1 MKKLI
6 VKEWITLDGV
16 FDASSMNVWNA
27 PYHSDSRARC
37 IIEDVL
43 GADAFLYGRTT
54 YEMLAPY
61 WSALK
66 NNEMGVADK
75 LNSAPK
81 YVVSTT
87 LKKAGWN
94 NSTIISGNVIEEVKK
109 LKEQQGSYIL
119 LDGSATL
126 AHALMAAGL
135 VDEYRFLVH
144 PVMMGSGKKFFRED
158 NPISRLKLVHS
169 EQLDLGV
176 LQLIYEKASG

>member
-16 FDASSMNVWNA
+16 FDASTMNVWNA
-27 PYHSDSRARC
+27 PFHSNSRAKC

-81 YVVSTT
+81 YVVSAT

-94 NSTIISGNVIEEVKK
+94 NSTIINRNVIEEVRK
-109 LKEQQGSYIL
+109 LKKQQGNYIL

-126 AHALMAAGL
+126 AHGLMEAGL

-144 PVMMGSGKKFFRED
+144 PVIMGSGKRFFKED
-158 NPISRLKLVHS
+158 LPFNKLKLVHS

-176 LQLIYEKASG
+176 LHLVYEKV

>member
-16 FDASSMNVWNA
+16 FDANSMNVWNA

-61 WSALK
+61 WSTLK

-75 LNSAPK
+75 LNNAPK
-81 YVVSTT
+81 YVVSKKM
-87 LKKAGWN
+87 KKANWN
-94 NSTIISGNVIEEVKK
+94 NSTIISRNVIEEVKK

-126 AHALMAAGL
+126 AHGLMEAGL
-135 VDEYRFLVH
+135 VDEYRLLVH
-144 PVMMGSGKKFFRED
+144 PVIMGSGKRFFKED
-158 NPISRLKLVHS
+158 STVSKLKLVHS
-169 EQLDLGV
+169 AQLDLGV
-176 LQLIYEKASG
+176 LHLIYEKASS

>member
-16 FDASSMNVWNA
+16 FDASSMNQWHA

-37 IIEDVL
+37 IIEDIL
-43 GADAFLYGRTT
+43 GADAFLYGRAT

-87 LKKAGWN
+87 LQKAEWN
-94 NSTIISGNVIEEVKK
+94 NSTIISNDVVDEVKK
-109 LKEQQGSYIL
+109 LKEQPGGYIL
-119 LDGSATL
+119 VDGSATL
-126 AHALMAAGL
+126 VHTLMEAGL
-135 VDEYRFLVH
+135 VDEFRFLVH
-144 PVMMGSGKKFFRED
+144 PVIMGSGKRFFKEGE
-158 NPISRLKLVHS
+158 PITNLKLVS
-169 EQLDLGV
+169 SQTLDLGV
-176 LQLIYEKASG
+176 LQLVYSK

>member
-37 IIEDVL
+37 IIEDML

-75 LNSAPK
+75 LNIAPK

-87 LKKAGWN
+87 LKKADWN
-94 NSTIISGNVIEEVKK
+94 NSTIISRNVIEEVKK
-109 LKEQQGSYIL
+109 LKEQQGNYIL

-126 AHALMAAGL
+126 AHGLMEAGL

-144 PVMMGSGKKFFRED
+144 PVIMGDGKRFFKE
-158 NPISRLKLVHS
+158 NSPLNKLKLVRS

-176 LQLIYEKASG
+176 LQLIYERASS

>member
-37 IIEDVL
+37 IIEDIL

-75 LNSAPK
+75 LNNAPK
-81 YVVSTT
+81 HVVSTT
-87 LKKAGWN
+87 LKKADWN
-94 NSTIISGNVIEEVKK
+94 NSSIISRNVIEEVKK

-126 AHALMAAGL
+126 AHGLMEAGL

-144 PVMMGSGKKFFRED
+144 PVIMGSGMKFFREG
-158 NPISRLKLVHS
+158 NSLSKLKLVHS
-169 EQLDLGV
+169 KQLDLGV
-176 LQLIYEKASG
+176 LQLIYENA

>member
-37 IIEDVL
+37 IIEDIL

-66 NNEMGVADK
+66 NNEMGIADK
-75 LNSAPK
+75 LNNTPK

-94 NSTIISGNVIEEVKK
+94 NSTIIGRNVIEEVKK
-109 LKEQQGSYIL
+109 LKTEEGSYIL

-126 AHALMAAGL
+126 AHSLMQAGL
-135 VDEYRFLVH
+135 VDEFRFLVH
-144 PVMMGSGKKFFRED
+144 PVIMGSGKKFFKED
-158 NPISRLKLVHS
+158 FPFSKLKLVHS
-169 EQLDLGV
+169 EQLDSGV
-176 LQLIYEKASG
+176 LHLIYEKASS

>member
-37 IIEDVL
+37 IIEDIL
-43 GADAFLYGRTT
+43 GADAFLYGRIT

-61 WSALK
+61 WSSLK

-75 LNSAPK
+75 LNHAPK

-87 LKKAGWN
+87 LKKADWN
-94 NSTIISGNVIEEVKK
+94 NSTIISGNVIEAIRR
-109 LKEQQGSYIL
+109 LKEGEGGYIL

-126 AHALMAAGL
+126 AHGLMEAGL
-135 VDEYRFLVH
+135 VDEYRLLVH
-144 PVMMGSGKKFFRED
+144 PVIMGSGKKFFRED
-158 NPISRLKLVHS
+158 NPVSQLKLVHS
-169 EQLDLGV
+169 EQLELGV
-176 LQLIYEKASG
+176 LQLIYEKAV